1 MQAGPRWR
9 PDVFLFLKWVWLGR
23 LDHRVD
29 SGDTPPPVRVL
40 RSLDRVFS
48 RCKTAGALAAK
59 PLTGC
64 KSRLG
69 HPRFSRKTGRAAQ
82 LPFLIKRAT
91 SSPYFRTSPG
101 AGVGLGAPE
110 LSFSAGIC
118 DLAGA
123 CPLVAAPDAS
133 GIVAAGPV
141 LVPSCWGWGAP
152 ELSYCFGVCCYADAT
167 PALTSN
173 AMLANTAKCFLMIRS
188 SFSRCCR
195 IYRS

>member
-69 HPRFSRKTGRAAQ
+69 HPRFSRKTGRAAP
-82 LPFLIKRAT
+82 LPFLITRPISARRQAPASAWGHPNCPSRPASAILPVLARWLRRRMRQA
-91 SSPYFRTSPG
+91 SSRPAPSWFHPVG
-101 AGVGLGAPE
+101 AGERPNCRTA
-110 LSFSAGIC
+110 SAS
-118 DLAGA
+118 
-123 CPLVAAPDAS
+123 VAMRTPRQRSRAS
-133 GIVAAGPV
+133 PCS
-141 LVPSCWGWGAP
+141 PTRP
-152 ELSYCFGVCCYADAT
+152 
-167 PALTSN
+167 N
-173 AMLANTAKCFLMIRS
+173 AS
-188 SFSRCCR
+188 S
-195 IYRS
+195 